1 MEALSTSSSTI
12 GMMQEFDI
20 VLIEAIENFLKGDQN
35 CNFLSEVKNID
46 LNITIR
52 QKYPILMKNNRSSC
66 RCGWKPGNTFQVGFH
81 KKKVSRNML

>member
-1 MEALSTSSSTI
+1 MLMEALSTSSSTI

-35 CNFLSEVKNID
+35 YNFLSEVKNID

-52 QKYPILMKNNRSSC
+52 QKYPIVMKTI
-66 RCGWKPGNTFQVGFH
+66 KPGNLETHFRSDFT
-81 KKKVSRNML
+81 KKKFSRNML